1 MESNLVKARSSI
13 VWLLAIACAFG
24 AVWWIERQTGQE
36 LIAKQ
41 APTAPSGAKA
51 SAAADPLQPSTGIPA
66 EPAPRALTEQEKQ
79 WARIAWTYFE
89 NNTDP
94 ETGLVHSVE
103 GFPSATLWDTSSY
116 LLALIA
122 ARDLDLIEKRS
133 FDIRMAKALVSLERM
148 PLQDGKLPNKTYDT
162 ASLAMTD
169 YANKPA
175 PAGIGWSAID
185 IGRLLVP
192 LNVIAWHHTVHTEAA
207 RRVIARWDTSQLAR
221 DGELFGL
228 QAAAGAEKRS
238 TQEGRLGYEQYA
250 ARTFALMGLDV
261 DVAGD
266 WRKHLRLVDVEGV
279 QVCADDR
286 DPQQFGAQNFV
297 VSEPY
302 VLAGLEFGW
311 TRAARECAWRA
322 YRAQE
327 ARFRKTGVLTAVSE
341 DHVDQAPFFVYNSLW
356 TAGKPW
362 ATVTEK
368 GEDATALRSLST
380 KAAFGW
386 HALLRTEYTGQL
398 VAKVS
403 PLNDPAKGFYAGLYE
418 EGARPNKALTAN
430 TNAVVLESLAYIARG
445 RSLNYR

>member
-1 MESNLVKARSSI
+1 MNGNMESNLVKARSSI

-24 AVWWIERQTGQE
+24 GVWWIERQSGRE
-36 LIAKQ
+36 LIARQ
-41 APTAPSGAKA
+41 ATPARPG
-51 SAAADPLQPSTGIPA
+51 ADPLQPSAGIPP
-66 EPAPRALTEQEKQ
+66 EPAPRALTAAEQQ
-79 WARIAWTYFE
+79 WARIAWAYFE
-89 NNTDP
+89 HNTDP
-94 ETGLVHSVE
+94 QTGLANSVD
-103 GFPSATLWDTSSY
+103 GFPSATLWDSASY

-122 ARDLDLIEKRS
+122 ARDLELLDKRG
-133 FDIRMAKALVSLERM
+133 FDIRMAKALVSLERL

-162 ASLAMTD
+162 ATLAMTD
-169 YANKPA
+169 YGHKPA

-207 RRVIARWDTSQLAR
+207 RRVIARWDTGALAR
-221 DGELFGL
+221 EGELFGL
-228 QAAAGAEKRS
+228 QAGAGAERRS

-250 ARTFALMGLDV
+250 ARSFALLGLDV
-261 DVAGD
+261 DSAAD
-266 WRKHLRLVDVEGV
+266 WRRHLKLATVEGV
-279 QVCADDR
+279 PVCADDR
-286 DPQQFGAQNFV
+286 EPRQFGAQNFV
-297 VSEPY
+297 LSEPY

-327 ARFRKTGVLTAVSE
+327 ARFRKTGIATAVSE
-341 DHVDQAPFFVYNSLW
+341 DHVDQAPFFVYNSVW

-368 GEDATALRSLST
+368 GEDAAALRSLST

-398 VAKVS
+398 VAKVA
-403 PLNDPAKGFYAGLYE
+403 PLNDPARGWYAGLYE

-430 TNAVVLESLAYIARG
+430 TNAVVLESLAYIVRG

>member
-24 AVWWIERQTGQE
+24 AVWWIERQTGKE
-36 LIAKQ
+36 LIARQ
-41 APTAPSGAKA
+41 SAPGQVQRGQPG
-51 SAAADPLQPSTGIPA
+51 ADPLQPSEGIPA
-66 EPAPRALTEQEKQ
+66 EPAPRPLTEQEMQ

-89 NNTDP
+89 NNTDM
-94 ETGLVHSVE
+94 ETGLVHSVD
-103 GFPSATLWDTSSY
+103 GFASATLWDTSSY

-133 FDIRMAKALVSLERM
+133 FDIRMAKALVSLERL
-148 PLQDGKLPNKTYDT
+148 PLVDGKLPNKSYDT
-162 ASLAMTD
+162 ATLAMTD
-169 YANKPA
+169 YGNKPA

-207 RRVIARWDTSQLAR
+207 RRVIARWDTRPLAR
-221 DGELFGL
+221 DGQLFGL
-228 QAAAGAEKRS
+228 QGAAAADKRS

-250 ARTFALMGLDV
+250 ARALALMGLDV
-261 DVAGD
+261 EAAAD
-266 WRKHLRLVDVEGV
+266 WRTHLKLVTVEGV

-286 DPQQFGAQNFV
+286 EPQQFGAQNSV

-311 TRAARECAWRA
+311 SRAARECAWRA

-327 ARFRKTGVLTAVSE
+327 ARFRKTGIATAVSE
-341 DHVDQAPFFVYNSLW
+341 DHVDQPPFFVYNSIW

-368 GEDATALRSLST
+368 SEDVAALRSLST

-398 VAKVS
+398 VAKVA
-403 PLNDPAKGFYAGLYE
+403 PLNDPAKGWYAGLYE
-418 EGARPNKALTAN
+418 EGGKPNKALAAN